1 MRSLVYVGPNSL
13 ELRHEPDPVPG
24 NDEVVVRVEAVG
36 ICGSDM
42 HAYHGYDE
50 RRPPPTVLGHEAAG
64 VIVAGPGKGRRG
76 VDVQH
81 EERDH
86 GGEIGRLPVAV
97 DVGLGKADIT
107 GEGALVEKP
116 LAANADDGGGGDIE
130 REAAVQ
136 GVGVGAEIMDGA
148 VGQLEAEMAK
158 VHGAEGL

>member
-1 MRSLVYVGPNSL
+1 MGLL
-13 ELRHEPDPVPG
+13 
-24 NDEVVVRVEAVG
+24 
-36 ICGSDM
+36 
-42 HAYHGYDE
+42 
-50 RRPPPTVLGHEAAG
+50 
-64 VIVAGPGKGRRG
+64 GPGKGRRG

-86 GGEIGRLPVAV
+86 GGEIGRLPIAV
-97 DVGLGKADIT
+97 DVGLGKADIA

-130 REAAVQ
+130 REVAVQ